1 MLPLALKKPGLLIGP
16 YESEDKMKIQ
26 EDWYDEG
33 VPKGFGKELYESDL
47 DRLDKCIEHV
57 MDLLPI
63 IQETDIQVRME
74 YLLSI
79 IRIVGREI
87 NRFK

>member
-1 MLPLALKKPGLLIGP
+1 MLIGP
-16 YESEDKMKIQ
+16 YESQDKMKIQ
-26 EDWYDEG
+26 EDWYDVG

-63 IQETDIQVRME
+63 IQETDIQVISFLARTITGHKPVV
-74 YLLSI
+74 LCKPQDL
-79 IRIVGREI
+79 
-87 NRFK
+87 FA

>member
-1 MLPLALKKPGLLIGP
+1 
-16 YESEDKMKIQ
+16 MKIQ
-26 EDWYDEG
+26 EDWYDVG

-63 IQETDIQVRME
+63 IQETDIQVILFVP
-74 YLLSI
+74 LLFRRSQAWS
-79 IRIVGREI
+79 
-87 NRFK
+87 F